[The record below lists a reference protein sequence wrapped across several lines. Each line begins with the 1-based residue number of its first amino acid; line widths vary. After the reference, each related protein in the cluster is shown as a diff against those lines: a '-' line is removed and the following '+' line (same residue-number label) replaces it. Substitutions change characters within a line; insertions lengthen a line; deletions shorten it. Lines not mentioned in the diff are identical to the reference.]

1 MGDTF
6 GHKNDLFL
14 SSLHRNSEEESDKEG
29 RSSKHKKK
37 KRKRRHDSDSEAER
51 TPDGQ
56 RKARRVGGEEERA
69 EGDGRRCHGDDGHR
83 GHSPEKRR
91 RVDDSADDSLDRRL
105 GSSSQNHNG
114 HAGKTADAELNR
126 TRVRHTQ
133 PTALL
138 RTLKTFCRK

>member
-1 MGDTF
+1 MYECDTASFVSCLFANAF
-6 GHKNDLFL
+6 GNKNNLFL
-14 SSLHRNSEEESDKEG
+14 SALNRNSEEESDKEG

-37 KRKRRHDSDSEAER
+37 KRKRRHDSESEAER

-69 EGDGRRCHGDDGHR
+69 EGGRRRCHGDDGHR

-91 RVDDSADDSLDRRL
+91 HAGEGANDSLDRRL

-114 HAGKTADAELNR
+114 HAGT
-126 TRVRHTQ
+126 TV
-133 PTALL
+133 
-138 RTLKTFCRK
+138 TLS